1 MNVIVLKL
9 HEYNIVLPLNKLKIN
24 TEKTENFLLTT
35 TLVTIQNTL
44 AQSFNTNE
52 GVVGKF

>member
-24 TEKTENFLLTT
+24 TGKTENFLLTT